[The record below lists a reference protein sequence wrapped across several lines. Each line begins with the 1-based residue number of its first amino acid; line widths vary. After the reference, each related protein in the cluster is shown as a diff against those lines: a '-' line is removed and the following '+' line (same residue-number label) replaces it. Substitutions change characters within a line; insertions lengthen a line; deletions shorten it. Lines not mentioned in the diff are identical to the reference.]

1 MLGNK
6 PIYGLDSHLKPTCQA
21 AAHPLSTLQSLG
33 NISNQPALQP
43 QEANLHTPSGH
54 IVAPKSGLFAC
65 HHASKAD
72 NTSQKRHLKPIHRWC
87 SGTNQSTAWIATW
100 NQPARLP
107 HIPCRPCKALGT
119 SQTNLLC
126 SRKKQQHEPSH
137 PQWTCCSPQKRTVC
151 VPPWSKADNTSQ
163 KRHLKPIHRW
173 CSGTN
178 QSTAWIAT
186 WNQPARLPHIP
197 CRPCKAL
204 GTSQTNLL
212 CSRKKQQ
219 HEPSHPQWT
228 CCSPQ
233 KRTVCVPPCIKS
245 RQYPKHFLT
254 SPLGQDHAGSLLLNF
269 KGQ

>member
-1 MLGNK
+1 ML
-6 PIYGLDSHLKPTCQA
+6 
-21 AAHPLSTLQSLG
+21 
-33 NISNQPALQP
+33 
-43 QEANLHTPSGH
+43 
-54 IVAPKSGLFAC
+54 
-65 HHASKAD
+65 
-72 NTSQKRHLKPIHRWC
+72 
-87 SGTNQSTAWIATW
+87 GTNQSTAWRATW

-137 PQWTCCSPQKRTVC
+137 PQWTYCSPQKRTVC
-151 VPPWSKADNTSQ
+151 VPPWSKADNTSPQ

-245 RQYPKHFLT
+245 QQDPEHFPT
-254 SPLGQDHAGSLLLNF
+254 SPLGQYYAGSLLLNF
-269 KGQ
+269 RGRKRSGALRRIPSAAQWKLLKLTCQPICISRCQNRCSFAL

>member
-1 MLGNK
+1 M
-6 PIYGLDSHLKPTCQA
+6 S
-21 AAHPLSTLQSLG
+21 
-33 NISNQPALQP
+33 
-43 QEANLHTPSGH
+43 LHTPSGH

-151 VPPWSKADNTSQ
+151 VPP
-163 KRHLKPIHRW
+163 
-173 CSGTN
+173 
-178 QSTAWIAT
+178 
-186 WNQPARLPHIP
+186 
-197 CRPCKAL
+197 
-204 GTSQTNLL
+204 
-212 CSRKKQQ
+212 
-219 HEPSHPQWT
+219 
-228 CCSPQ
+228 
-233 KRTVCVPPCIKS
+233 CIKS
-245 RQYPKHFLT
+245 
-254 SPLGQDHAGSLLLNF
+254 SPLVQHYACFLIFNFRSLKRSGAF
-269 KGQ
+269 RRIWPSAA

>member
-1 MLGNK
+1 MYSNF
-6 PIYGLDSHLKPTCQA
+6 LKCFPF
-21 AAHPLSTLQSLG
+21 PLLLTAST
-33 NISNQPALQP
+33 IFPAL
-43 QEANLHTPSGH
+43 LD
-54 IVAPKSGLFAC
+54 L
-65 HHASKAD
+65 
-72 NTSQKRHLKPIHRWC
+72 
-87 SGTNQSTAWIATW
+87 
-100 NQPARLP
+100 
-107 HIPCRPCKALGT
+107 
-119 SQTNLLC
+119 
-126 SRKKQQHEPSH
+126 
-137 PQWTCCSPQKRTVC
+137 
-151 VPPWSKADNTSQ
+151 TSQ

-245 RQYPKHFLT
+245 RQYPKHFPT
-254 SPLGQDHAGSLLLNF
+254 SPLRQYYAGSLLLNF
-269 KGQ
+269 RGRLQRSKEIWCIQEDMAIGSTMEIAEAHRPGYLH

>member
-21 AAHPLSTLQSLG
+21 SP
-33 NISNQPALQP
+33 
-43 QEANLHTPSGH
+43 
-54 IVAPKSGLFAC
+54 
-65 HHASKAD
+65 
-72 NTSQKRHLKPIHRWC
+72 QKRLV
-87 SGTNQSTAWIATW
+87 
-100 NQPARLP
+100 

-137 PQWTCCSPQKRTVC
+137 PQWTYCSPQKRTVC

-228 CCSPQ
+228 YCSPQ

-245 RQYPKHFLT
+245 RQHLT
-254 SPLGQDHAGSLLLNF
+254 KTTP
-269 KGQ
+269 

>member
-1 MLGNK
+1 MSICYTGSNMLVCA
-6 PIYGLDSHLKPTCQA
+6 LSFDSQLSCVFYLLNVSQFSQMFSL
-21 AAHPLSTLQSLG
+21 PLLLTDSINNFPS
-33 NISNQPALQP
+33 
-43 QEANLHTPSGH
+43 PSG
-54 IVAPKSGLFAC
+54 
-65 HHASKAD
+65 
-72 NTSQKRHLKPIHRWC
+72 
-87 SGTNQSTAWIATW
+87 
-100 NQPARLP
+100 P
-107 HIPCRPCKALGT
+107 H
-119 SQTNLLC
+119 
-126 SRKKQQHEPSH
+126 
-137 PQWTCCSPQKRTVC
+137 
-151 VPPWSKADNTSQ
+151 TSQ

-245 RQYPKHFLT
+245 RQHLAKTTP
-254 SPLGQDHAGSLLLNF
+254 
-269 KGQ
+269 